1 MDVRAVFACI
11 RSSHGEISIG
21 LSFEQGRY
29 VASICILLQLSVS
42 VLIYCSLIQ
51 LAVVIYVYVGR

>member
-1 MDVRAVFACI
+1 MFACI
-11 RSSHGEISIG
+11 RSSHGEIGIG

-42 VLIYCSLIQ
+42 VLIYCSHIQ
-51 LAVVIYVYVGR
+51 LAVVMYVYVGR